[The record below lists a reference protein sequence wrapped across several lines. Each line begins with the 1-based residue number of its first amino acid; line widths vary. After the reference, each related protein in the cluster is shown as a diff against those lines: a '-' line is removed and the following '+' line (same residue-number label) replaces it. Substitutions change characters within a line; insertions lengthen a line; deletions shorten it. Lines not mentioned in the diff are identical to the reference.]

1 VIFEVVLTSIDR
13 TAYPRFA
20 RMVSARELADAF
32 TPAGDEVVWAR
43 EKTTTGQ
50 HLLALVVRLKCYQR
64 LGYSPQ
70 LDEVPDSVV
79 GHIRGLLG
87 LSGEVAAQVE
97 ANRAGKAAVRVLRRD
112 GRDRAREHPIAQ
124 PNQAA
129 FSPLSPLAVP
139 LLLKPLGARRLTGR
153 RGTRKVRRS
162 GTAAASTT

>member
-1 VIFEVVLTSIDR
+1 MTSIDR

-20 RMVSARELADAF
+20 RMVSARELTDAF

-64 LGYSPQ
+64 LGYFPQ

-97 ANRAGKAAVRVLRRD
+97 ANRTAKRRGWTYIGTGSHVKAVRVGQLGCPGAG
-112 GRDRAREHPIAQ
+112 GRGP
-124 PNQAA
+124 
-129 FSPLSPLAVP
+129 
-139 LLLKPLGARRLTGR
+139 
-153 RGTRKVRRS
+153 
-162 GTAAASTT
+162 

>member
-20 RMVSARELADAF
+20 RMVSAQELTDAF

-64 LGYSPQ
+64 LGYFPQ

-97 ANRAGKAAVRVLRRD
+97 ANRTASGTGSSCAT
-112 GRDRAREHPIAQ
+112 GS
-124 PNQAA
+124 A
-129 FSPLSPLAVP
+129 FSTSPRRC
-139 LLLKPLGARRLTGR
+139 ARSPR
-153 RGTRKVRRS
+153 RRS
-162 GTAAASTT
+162 GRRRPRTTRPT